1 MKALKMTLGALTVLA
16 LALSAGCQSTPPNS
30 SENADNLVITY
41 YRVQLSDPK
50 ASDVDWKLVTQEL
63 SNDASLGAYLWKN
76 LVGDGDGDT
85 AKDPIRMMGYS
96 KISLE
101 TLKTV
106 MLDQAVN
113 TERLINALSKQ
124 GKVSLIHESKYT
136 SPSSTAS
143 LRVAKLKSSASNIK
157 EFTPQKQCGGVGG
170 TPDSNSVFLASGVW
184 TTEYVLTYTPLDI
197 IGDKSNLK
205 FTAEFT
211 SKTSIPDC
219 SNPGELETLRD
230 LTTSIEQGIFL
241 DRNASVVLSGIR
253 DRGIDKTLVNPEPSQ
268 ADTDNEV
275 VLMLLKPNSI

>member
-16 LALSAGCQSTPPNS
+16 LALSAGCQSTPPKS
-30 SENADNLVITY
+30 SENADNLLITY
-41 YRVQLSDPK
+41 YRVQLNDPK
-50 ASDVDWKLVTQEL
+50 APDVDWKLVTQDL
-63 SNDASLGAYLWKN
+63 SNDASFGAYLWNN

-241 DRNASVVLSGIR
+241 DKNASMVLSGIR
-253 DRGIDKTLVNPEPSQ
+253 DRGIDKTLVNPSASQ
-268 ADTDNEV
+268 ADKDNEV
-275 VLMLLKPNSI
+275 VLMLLKPGTI